1 VGSRAFALLLD
12 SLTEG
17 TGVAQ
22 GVIRVDPHDLGLL
35 TDGQRAPKQRP
46 YAAVLG
52 CSDARV
58 PIELIFNEG
67 PNDLFVVRIA
77 GNSLGSDALGS
88 LQYAIEH
95 LGASLHLVV
104 ILGHSGCGAVSAAVD
119 IFLNPS
125 GYLALASRHVL
136 RSLLDRLLVVVQAS
150 AKRMAAIFG
159 PDVTRRA
166 RYREALIE
174 ASIITNAALAAY
186 AVQQE
191 LGSSDRSGLRA
202 VYGVYVLSSREIWA
216 PRCGSHD
223 YLGLA
228 DPPRDL
234 KEFVEFGDIVMRS
247 DRITSILG

>member
-1 VGSRAFALLLD
+1 
-12 SLTEG
+12 
-17 TGVAQ
+17 
-22 GVIRVDPHDLGLL
+22 
-35 TDGQRAPKQRP
+35 
-46 YAAVLG
+46 
-52 CSDARV
+52 
-58 PIELIFNEG
+58 
-67 PNDLFVVRIA
+67 
-77 GNSLGSDALGS
+77 
-88 LQYAIEH
+88 
-95 LGASLHLVV
+95 
-104 ILGHSGCGAVSAAVD
+104 VSAAVD